1 MQKITYE
8 REYFEPQSTLG
19 CGQTFRFRPWREGY
33 FVCAADRAC
42 YVYARGNETF
52 VECEDADGDYFHHY
66 FDLSRDYGEICR
78 RAESYG
84 IETVCAA
91 YRKGRGLRILN
102 QDEEETTF
110 SFLVSQNN
118 HIPRIKGILERIA
131 ERAGEEKIF
140 LGERFF
146 TFPKASVLAE
156 KDERFFADLGAG
168 YRAKYL
174 FASAKAIAAGAL
186 RGAREKHGD
195 ALRAQLTALCGVGP
209 KVADCIALFAYHD
222 TGAFPVDT
230 WVEKV
235 YREDFHGALKD
246 RGKIAAFFRELFG
259 DVGGYIQQVLFY
271 CKRGERS

>member
-52 VECEDADGDYFHHY
+52 VECEDADRDYFHHY

-102 QDEEETTF
+102 QDE
-110 SFLVSQNN
+110 
-118 HIPRIKGILERIA
+118 ERIA

-174 FASAKAIAAGAL
+174 FASAKAISAGAL
-186 RGAREKHGD
+186 RGAREKRGD

-235 YREDFHGALKD
+235 YREDFHGVLKD

>member
-52 VECEDADGDYFHHY
+52 VECEDADRDYFHHY

-118 HIPRIKGILERIA
+118 HIPRIKGILERIGGA
-131 ERAGEEKIF
+131 RGRREDLSGRTLFYLSESVCPGGKGRAFFCGSRRGLPREISFCVRESDRCGRAPRGAGKARRRPSRATDGAVRRPARKWRTASRCSPITIPGRFPWIPGWKKCTAKIF
-140 LGERFF
+140 
-146 TFPKASVLAE
+146 
-156 KDERFFADLGAG
+156 
-168 YRAKYL
+168 
-174 FASAKAIAAGAL
+174 
-186 RGAREKHGD
+186 
-195 ALRAQLTALCGVGP
+195 TAP
-209 KVADCIALFAYHD
+209 
-222 TGAFPVDT
+222 
-230 WVEKV
+230 
-235 YREDFHGALKD
+235 
-246 RGKIAAFFRELFG
+246 
-259 DVGGYIQQVLFY
+259 
-271 CKRGERS
+271 

>member
-52 VECEDADGDYFHHY
+52 VECEDADRDYFHHY

-140 LGERFF
+140 LGERFLPF
-146 TFPKASVLAE
+146 RKRLSWRKRTSVFLRISA
-156 KDERFFADLGAG
+156 
-168 YRAKYL
+168 RATARNI
-174 FASAKAIAAGAL
+174 FL
-186 RGAREKHGD
+186 RPRKRS
-195 ALRAQLTALCGVGP
+195 LRARSAG
-209 KVADCIALFAYHD
+209 
-222 TGAFPVDT
+222 
-230 WVEKV
+230 
-235 YREDFHGALKD
+235 
-246 RGKIAAFFRELFG
+246 RGKSAATPCARN
-259 DVGGYIQQVLFY
+259 
-271 CKRGERS
+271 